1 MKRIKGIIPPMVTPL
16 KNESE
21 LDVEGCRK
29 LIEHIIG
36 GRAGGLFIL
45 GTTGEAQSLSHS
57 LRSEFVG
64 LVCKQV
70 AGRVPVLVGISD
82 TSIEES
88 VALAYKAWECGAA
101 GVVAAAPYYLA
112 PSQQEMIEYFTEL
125 ADRVKLPLYLYNM
138 PSCVK
143 VFLEVGTVVKLSEHP
158 NIAGLK
164 DSSAN
169 MTYFQKLLY
178 LFRDKD
184 FALYM
189 GPEEMTAAAVMAGA
203 DGGINGGAN
212 LCPELYTDMYEAA
225 RAHDTEKVNEL
236 QQKIMQISTEL
247 YGIGKYGSSYLKG
260 LKCALAETGLCSGHI
275 AWPYREF
282 VGPEKVRVRQ
292 ALLKLGILK

>member
-16 KNESE
+16 TSE
-21 LDVEGCRK
+21 GQIDREGSARIVEH
-29 LIEHIIG
+29 LIG
-36 GRAGGLFIL
+36 GGVGGIFIL
-45 GTTGEAQSLSHS
+45 GTTGEAQSLTHGQ
-57 LRSEFVG
+57 RKEFVE
-64 LVCKQV
+64 LVCSEV
-70 AGRVPVLVGISD
+70 SGRVPVLVGISD
-82 TSIEES
+82 TSVEES
-88 VALAYKAWECGAA
+88 ISLAAVAERHGAA

-112 PSQQEMIEYFTEL
+112 PSQQEMVEYFSHL
-125 ADRVKLPLYLYNM
+125 ADCVNLPLYLYNM

-143 VFLEVGTVVKLSEHP
+143 VFLETDTVKKLSEHP

-178 LFRDKD
+178 MFRDKD

-189 GPEEMTAAAVMAGA
+189 GPEEMTAEAVMAGA

-212 LCPELYTDMYEAA
+212 LCPELYTSMYKAA
-225 RAHDTEKVNEL
+225 EEKDCAKVAEL
-236 QQKIMQISTEL
+236 QEKIMAISTEL

-260 LKCALAETGLCSGHI
+260 LKCALAETGLCNGYV

-282 VGPEKVRVRQ
+282 NGPEKARVRQ
-292 ALLKLGILK
+292 ALLKLGILE

>member
-16 KNESE
+16 KDEKE
-21 LDVEGCRK
+21 LDVEGCIR
-29 LIEHIIG
+29 LTEHIVSG
-36 GRAGGLFIL
+36 GVGGLFIL

-82 TSIEES
+82 TAIEES
-88 VALAYKAWECGAA
+88 LALAEKAWECGAA

-143 VFLEVGTVVKLSEHP
+143 VFIEVGTVVKLAGHP

>member
-1 MKRIKGIIPPMVTPL
+1 MERIKGIIPPMVTPL
-16 KNESE
+16 KDEKE
-21 LDVEGCRK
+21 LDMEGGVR
-29 LIEHIIG
+29 LTEHIVSG
-36 GRAGGLFIL
+36 GVGGLFIL

-88 VALAYKAWECGAA
+88 VALADKAWECGAA

-143 VFLEVGTVVKLSEHP
+143 VFLEVGTVVKLAGHP

-212 LCPELYTDMYEAA
+212 LCPELYTEMYEAA

-260 LKCALAETGLCSGHI
+260 LKCALAETGLFSGHI

>member
-16 KNESE
+16 KDEKE
-21 LDVEGCRK
+21 LDVEGCIR
-29 LIEHIIG
+29 LTEHIVSG
-36 GRAGGLFIL
+36 GVGGLFIL

-82 TSIEES
+82 TAIEES
-88 VALAYKAWECGAA
+88 LALAEKAWECGAA

-143 VFLEVGTVVKLSEHP
+143 VFLEVGTVVKLAGHP

-178 LFRDKD
+178 LFIDKD

-212 LCPELYTDMYEAA
+212 LCPELYTEMYEAA

>member
-82 TSIEES
+82 TAIEES
-88 VALAYKAWECGAA
+88 LALAEKAWECGAA

>member
-16 KNESE
+16 KDEKE
-21 LDVEGCRK
+21 LDVEGCIR
-29 LIEHIIG
+29 LTEHIVSG
-36 GRAGGLFIL
+36 GVGGLFIL

-57 LRSEFVG
+57 LRNEFVE

-88 VALAYKAWECGAA
+88 VALADKAWECGAA

-143 VFLEVGTVVKLSEHP
+143 VFLEVGTVMRLAGHP

-178 LFRDKD
+178 LLRDKD

-212 LCPELYTDMYEAA
+212 LCPELYAEMYEAA
-225 RAHDTEKVNEL
+225 RTHDTEKVNEL

-292 ALLKLGILK
+292 ALLKLGILR

>member
-16 KNESE
+16 KDEKE
-21 LDVEGCRK
+21 LDVEGCIR
-29 LIEHIIG
+29 LTEHIVSG
-36 GRAGGLFIL
+36 GVGGLFIL

-88 VALAYKAWECGAA
+88 VALADKAWECGAA

-143 VFLEVGTVVKLSEHP
+143 VFLEVGTVMRLAGHP

-178 LFRDKD
+178 LLRDKD

-212 LCPELYTDMYEAA
+212 LCPELYAEMYEAA
-225 RAHDTEKVNEL
+225 RTHDTEKVNEL

-292 ALLKLGILK
+292 ALLKLGILR